1 MFRLAWVPCWRKGH
15 GTGRSLLIEPRTRA
29 GQWRGTG
36 PTPVLQPWMPR
47 SFNFSLLLTTLIN
60 QRTSEA
66 HRSDVS
72 FCCWRHTL
80 LQIWPKPIH
89 ILLHT
94 YSLTYSLVSEAQ
106 RNKGMSR
113 AGEPLSASGC
123 RLSYIIPWLVVNHS
137 SSLPQIHCL
146 LFFKQN
152 FLYPSLLMTRLW
164 FKCEGII

>member
-1 MFRLAWVPCWRKGH
+1 MERHRTQASSPALNA
-15 GTGRSLLIEPRTRA
+15 TILQLL
-29 GQWRGTG
+29 
-36 PTPVLQPWMPR
+36 
-47 SFNFSLLLTTLIN
+47 LLLTTLIN

-152 FLYPSLLMTRLW
+152 FLYPSLLMTRL
-164 FKCEGII
+164 

>member
-15 GTGRSLLIEPRTRA
+15 GTYRSLLTGLRTRA
-29 GQWRGTG
+29 RWWRGTG
-36 PTPVLQPWMPR
+36 PKPALQPWMPR
-47 SFNFSLLLTTLIN
+47 SFNFSLLLTTLID
-60 QRTSEA
+60 QRASEA
-66 HRSDVS
+66 HRSDAS

-89 ILLHT
+89 T
-94 YSLTYSLVSEAQ
+94 YFLTVRVSKAQ
-106 RNKGMSR
+106 SNKGMRR
-113 AGEPLSASGC
+113 AGEPLSASGYW
-123 RLSYIIPWLVVNHS
+123 LSYIIPWLVVNHS

-152 FLYPSLLMTRLW
+152 FQYPSLLMTRLW